1 MLLQIDYRE
10 KDLIELFSPDMI
22 EVCNL
27 NIGDIMILDDNK
39 KERIIFER
47 KTLNDLASSIKDGRY
62 NEQSF
67 RLDSCEIHNHN
78 IFYIIEGNLNS
89 YQVSKGRMEKKTLF
103 SAMFALQFYKGFSLI
118 KTNTTNETYLFILHY
133 FQKLNKENKKMGY
146 FEQKIQRPII
156 NIETQNLSDNQN
168 LSEKQ
173 EIIKST
179 QNNYCDVIKKSKKS
193 FITKDNIGEIM
204 LSTVPGV
211 SSKSAQIIMKKFDS
225 IKNLINCIEQDE
237 NCLNDIKYETTN
249 GQYRKIT
256 SLCIKNIKEYLLNK
270 D

>member
-1 MLLQIDYRE
+1 MD
-10 KDLIELFSPDMI
+10 
-22 EVCNL
+22 
-27 NIGDIMILDDNK
+27 
-39 KERIIFER
+39 
-47 KTLNDLASSIKDGRY
+47 
-62 NEQSF
+62 
-67 RLDSCEIHNHN
+67 
-78 IFYIIEGNLNS
+78 
-89 YQVSKGRMEKKTLF
+89 KKTLF

-146 FEQKIQRPII
+146 FEEKIQRPII

-237 NCLNDIKYETTN
+237 DCLNDIKYETTN